1 MRREPSRSPC
11 GLHLFPRAIAKCVY
25 CEQLLR
31 ELREMPRVVK
41 KPQGHSGNQGAV
53 PFRKRRET

>member
-1 MRREPSRSPC
+1 MKREPSRSPC

-31 ELREMPRVVK
+31 ELREMPRVMK
-41 KPQGHSGNQGAV
+41 KSQGHSGNQGRV
-53 PFRKRRET
+53 SFRKRTAT

>member
-11 GLHLFPRAIAKCVY
+11 GLHLFPRKVAKCVY

-53 PFRKRRET
+53 LFRKRRAT

>member
-1 MRREPSRSPC
+1 MKREPSRSPC
-11 GLHLFPRAIAKCVY
+11 GLHLFPRKVAKCIY

-41 KPQGHSGNQGAV
+41 KPQGHSGNQN
-53 PFRKRRET
+53 RKRRAT

>member
-31 ELREMPRVVK
+31 ELRELPRVVK
-41 KPQGHSGNQGAV
+41 KPQGHSGNQN
-53 PFRKRRET
+53 RKRAAT

>member
-1 MRREPSRSPC
+1 MKREPSRSPC
-11 GLHLFPRAIAKCVY
+11 GLHLFPCKVAKCIY

-31 ELREMPRVVK
+31 ELREMPRVPK

-53 PFRKRRET
+53 PFRKRRPT

>member
-11 GLHLFPRAIAKCVY
+11 GLHLFPRAIAKCIY

-53 PFRKRRET
+53 PFRKRTAT

>member
-1 MRREPSRSPC
+1 MKREPSRSPC
-11 GLHLFPRAIAKCVY
+11 GLHLFPRAIAKCIY

-53 PFRKRRET
+53 LFRKRRTT